1 MNRVKFKSVSPPP
14 RAFGKNFPRALP
26 FVMVKPEM
34 VTPSEVA
41 WRTVALCEVGRNLLL
56 FNCKLR
62 GFSLLNFSRRMS
74 SVYWQQP

>member
-41 WRTVALCEVGRNLLL
+41 WRTVALCEGREE
-56 FNCKLR
+56 
-62 GFSLLNFSRRMS
+62 SLTF
-74 SVYWQQP
+74 